1 MTKMFTRI
9 FTVVLVAFI
18 VVSVVTLGGCGDDI
32 VSGSGEVHHA
42 SESTNKTSAVEESR
56 VGMEKM
62 GSAGNFTYYRDT
74 STDVMY
80 LWCSERGYN
89 AGYGGLTV
97 MVNPKT
103 GLPLTYSDWIE
114 FKDGE
119 YFGTDESEK
128 GSS

>member
-18 VVSVVTLGGCGDDI
+18 VVSVVTLGGCGDDV

-42 SESTNKTSAVEESR
+42 SESTSETEAVEENLI
-56 VGMEKM
+56 GMEKM
-62 GSAGNFTYYRDT
+62 GSAGNFTYYRDV

-80 LWCSERGYN
+80 LWRFERGYN
-89 AGYGGLTV
+89 AGYGGLTI

-128 GSS
+128 GGS